1 MIEAI
6 QTWLADRNAPEWLQS
21 PLAWLAIACV
31 VLVVPVILRM
41 LFARKE
47 QQPEQPSDPR
57 RRSSGGV
64 FGPLTDALA
73 QQIPESEKE
82 RVEFGQMLRQAG
94 LYSPTARS
102 SVYAYRFVLMV
113 FPLFCTA
120 LLIIFSPPEHTFRIA
135 IAGGIITAVLSI
147 TPRLWVYFRR
157 SNRIAEINAGLADML
172 DMLGM
177 CLGGGMPLSQSLD
190 HVSKNLTAYPALGE
204 ELQIMRR
211 QSDVGSMRMALTD
224 WANRVDTPEVRQVAT
239 LLTRGDQ
246 LGASISGSLLEQ
258 ADHFRSTRKNLANQ
272 QANRLPVF
280 LTFPLLFC
288 FAPAALIILMSP
300 AFLELQEFFDPDN
313 GKNPLANN
321 QTISTQRIVDTLNQL
336 DQNVDPVQSINN
348 IRPDLTGSPLG
359 DERFRRPQVPQGNYQ
374 PRNTVNP
381 YLPLDSD

>member
-6 QTWLADRNAPEWLQS
+6 QTWLAEQNAPAWLQS
-21 PLAWLAIACV
+21 PYAWLAIASIVLVLPV
-31 VLVVPVILRM
+31 VLRL
-41 LFARKE
+41 LFKGKPATE
-47 QQPEQPSDPR
+47 PLDSR
-57 RRSSGGV
+57 RRTSQGV

-102 SVYAYRFVLMV
+102 SIYAYRFLLMI

-120 LLIIFSPPEHTFRIA
+120 VLVIFSPPEHTFRIL
-135 IAGGIITAVLSI
+135 IAGGLVTAVLSI
-147 TPRLWVYFRR
+147 MPRMWVYLRR
-157 SNRIAEINAGLADML
+157 SSRIAQINAGLADML

-211 QSDVGSMRMALTD
+211 QADVGSMRMALTD
-224 WANRVDTPEVRQVAT
+224 WANRIDSPEVRQVAT

-246 LGASISGSLLEQ
+246 LGTSISGSLLEQ
-258 ADHFRSTRKNLANQ
+258 ADHFRATRKNMANL

-288 FAPAALIILMSP
+288 FAPAALIVLMSP
-300 AFLELQEFFDPDN
+300 AFLELQEFFDPAT
-313 GKNPLANN
+313 GKNPLAKNQSISSQSIADTLSELD
-321 QTISTQRIVDTLNQL
+321 QTIQTPPPRRG
-336 DQNVDPVQSINN
+336 
-348 IRPDLTGSPLG
+348 RPDISGGPLS
-359 DERFRRPQVPQGNYQ
+359 DPRFQRPQSPQGELPY
-374 PRNTVNP
+374 PRETNRIA
-381 YLPLDSD
+381 PLTQD